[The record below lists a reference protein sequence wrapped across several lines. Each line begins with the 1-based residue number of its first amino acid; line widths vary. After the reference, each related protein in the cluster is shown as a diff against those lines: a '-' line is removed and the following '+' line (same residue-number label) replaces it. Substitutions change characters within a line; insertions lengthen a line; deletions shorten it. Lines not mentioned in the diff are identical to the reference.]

1 MNLREKIKSYSFWV
15 SLASAVILILKVLGS
30 RFGFQVDET
39 MISDLFTALCSIL
52 VLLGIIVVPQQKQ
65 TTNFSQENNLIQEVS
80 CNESTVQ
87 TESTEEVNAV
97 ETQPIE
103 EVLNIDTV
111 EVIDYQEPVVQNEI
125 EIEDTTV
132 CAESNLVEVSQ
143 TESIQTENQLQN
155 DLNSFLAEPISSNES
170 LKDYLSIEKSKY
182 AVAPILPTSTN
193 IARAIR
199 MICFF
204 FHFFMFHSQHGKLFI
219 HEKFFAFFKINNCS
233 AAHDQSCNDPRQR
246 LTGRR
251 SGGDSKLESF
261 WG

>member
-65 TTNFSQENNLIQEVS
+65 TTNFSQENKLIQEVS
-80 CNESTVQ
+80 CNESTMQ
-87 TESTEEVNAV
+87 TESTEEVNVV
-97 ETQPIE
+97 ETQPVE

-111 EVIDYQEPVVQNEI
+111 EVIDCQEPVVQNEI
-125 EIEDTTV
+125 EIEDTAV
-132 CAESNLVEVSQ
+132 CTEPNLVEASQ

-155 DLNSFLAEPISSNES
+155 DLNSFIAEPISSDES

-182 AVAPILPTSTN
+182 ADN
-193 IARAIR
+193 IDE
-199 MICFF
+199 FV
-204 FHFFMFHSQHGKLFI
+204 KLLQNEI
-219 HEKFFAFFKINNCS
+219 
-233 AAHDQSCNDPRQR
+233 
-246 LTGRR
+246 
-251 SGGDSKLESF
+251 DSIKPQKEA
-261 WG
+261 

>member
-65 TTNFSQENNLIQEVS
+65 TTNFSQENKLIQEVS

-87 TESTEEVNAV
+87 TESTEEVNVV
-97 ETQPIE
+97 ETQPVE
-103 EVLNIDTV
+103 EVLNIDTAKI
-111 EVIDYQEPVVQNEI
+111 IDCQEPVVQNEI
-125 EIEDTTV
+125 EIEDTPV
-132 CAESNLVEVSQ
+132 CAEPNLVEASQ

-155 DLNSFLAEPISSNES
+155 DLNSLTTEPISSNES

-182 AVAPILPTSTN
+182 ADN
-193 IARAIR
+193 IDE
-199 MICFF
+199 FV
-204 FHFFMFHSQHGKLFI
+204 KLLQYEI
-219 HEKFFAFFKINNCS
+219 
-233 AAHDQSCNDPRQR
+233 
-246 LTGRR
+246 
-251 SGGDSKLESF
+251 DSIKPQKEA
-261 WG
+261 